1 MNNMYAGEP
10 DKGIFNIRYDFDK
23 SNGSYIFDK
32 NTNQSYLDFF
42 GMFSSIPIG
51 YNHPIFDQES
61 FKNEIEK
68 VSKFKI
74 VNCEFSTMNTIGF
87 IKSLW
92 TSLHVVEN
100 M

>member
-23 SNGSYIFDK
+23 SHGSYIFDK
-32 NTNQSYLDFF
+32 NTKKSYLDFF

-51 YNHPIFDQES
+51 YNHPIFDNDD
-61 FKNEIEK
+61 FLNEIVK

-74 VNCEFSTMNTIGF
+74 VNCEFLTD
-87 IKSLW
+87 
-92 TSLHVVEN
+92 EYDR
-100 M
+100 